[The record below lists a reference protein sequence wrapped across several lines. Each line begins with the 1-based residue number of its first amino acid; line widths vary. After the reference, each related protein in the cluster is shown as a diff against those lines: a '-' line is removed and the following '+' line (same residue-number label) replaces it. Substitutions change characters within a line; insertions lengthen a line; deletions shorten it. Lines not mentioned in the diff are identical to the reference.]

1 MVNTPSESTLELNV
15 THEMLTDLDKAF
27 DRTTVKSPT
36 RLAESDLG
44 FDTQLEFALRTQF
57 QYKRPQSSTSRG
69 VAFQINGDQV
79 STLRMRD
86 PFRVA
91 FLACPVALR
100 EDDVPDSLARTAFVD
115 VHAVNSFTSRLYI
128 PDPSV
133 SPIGTVDGQLKIK
146 NGDYYGVPKEGIYR
160 WQDIFSDI
168 RSRNLGMIAR
178 RGVSPSQDLQR
189 FRQRLAKLANLYN
202 PYPRGGTGNEY
213 LTDGGEEPDERIL
226 NEDFATDLVDF
237 AREQRQQFY
246 TNTEREIEDETSA
259 QVDREG
265 LRDTIIA
272 MEDSRHPATHRIGGS
287 SEHILEDGQQD
298 QPLKLA

>member
-1 MVNTPSESTLELNV
+1 MTNTPNESTLELNV
-15 THEMLTDLDKAF
+15 THEMLTDLDKEF
-27 DRTTVKSPT
+27 NRTTVKSPT

-69 VAFQINGDQV
+69 VAFQVNGDQV

-100 EDDVPDSLARTAFVD
+100 EDEVPDSLIKTAFVD
-115 VHAVNSFTSRLYI
+115 VHAVNAFTSRLYI
-128 PDPSV
+128 PHPSE
-133 SPIGTVDGQLKIK
+133 SPIGTADGQLKIK
-146 NGDYYGVPKEGIYR
+146 NGGYYGVPREGIHS
-160 WQDIFSDI
+160 WQDIFSGI
-168 RSRNLGMIAR
+168 RSRNLGMTVR
-178 RGVSPSQDLQR
+178 RRATPSQNLQE
-189 FRQRLAKLANLYN
+189 FRRRLAKLANLYN
-202 PYPRGGTGNEY
+202 PHPRGGTGGEY

-237 AREQRQQFY
+237 ARDQRQQFY
-246 TNTEREIEDETSA
+246 VNVEREVEDEMSA
-259 QVDREG
+259 QVDQEG
-265 LRDTIIA
+265 LRDSIRA

-298 QPLKLA
+298 QPLKLV